1 MPIYDYSCRD
11 CGERFD
17 ALVLKGDVPPCPKC
31 GGQDLEKNLT
41 LPAVKTEGTH
51 ALAMRAAKRRD
62 KRQARD
68 NYWTQRDYE
77 RAHYEEDTGI
87 KPKYEDTP
95 KRYKLDDK

>member
-1 MPIYDYSCRD
+1 MPIFDYSCKG
-11 CGERFD
+11 CGHRFD
-17 ALVLKGDVPPCPKC
+17 ALVLRNEVASCKKC
-31 GGQDLEKNLT
+31 GSQDLEKNLT

-51 ALAMRAAKRRD
+51 SLAMRAAKKRD

-87 KPKYEDTP
+87 KPTYEETP
-95 KRYKLDDK
+95 KKYKFDK

>member
-1 MPIYDYSCRD
+1 MPIFDYSCQS
-11 CGERFD
+11 CGTRFE
-17 ALVLKGDVPPCPKC
+17 ALVLRGEAASCPKC
-31 GGQDLEKNLT
+31 RSQELEKNLT
-41 LPAVKTEGTH
+41 LPALKTEGTH
-51 ALAMRAAKRRD
+51 SKAMRAAKRRD

-95 KRYKLDDK
+95 KKFKLES